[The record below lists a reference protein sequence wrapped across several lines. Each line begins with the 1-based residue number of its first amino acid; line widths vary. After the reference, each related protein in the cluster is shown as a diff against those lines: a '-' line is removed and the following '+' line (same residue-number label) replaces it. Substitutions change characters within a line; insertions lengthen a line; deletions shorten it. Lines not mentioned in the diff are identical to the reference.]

1 MSSVSASS
9 YVDFIMFG
17 VCIVAILIAMVIYYL
32 LSLKQKSNKM
42 YLWIFMFYILLFIF
56 FIYIHSVIK
65 GLETASLKAENIGI
79 MNEICLIFLLPQ
91 IFFALIMFSRTLGFN
106 LKQFEFKK
114 DLEEIQIDSTDNEEV
129 ELTLGADTYKIKRT
143 FRKLLRLGRYFVLE
157 NRLFVIGGSSIII
170 LVLLLGLYTK
180 YNVYSVSYKEN
191 QSIVANRLTY
201 KINESYVTNTNMQ
214 NKIINQGK
222 YYVVVNVTISN
233 RLASDFELTR
243 EIFTLVTKER
253 KVYPIFSVGEG
264 FRDLGELYSPGIM
277 KASAENEYIVIF
289 EIEENE
295 LMDDY
300 ILKIKNYDD
309 NSFGII
315 ETKYKNIIIKPK
327 NISENVDKGLYEL
340 KSTIK
345 FEDTILKNYE
355 VTINNF
361 EMADRFREKYVK
373 TVDGE
378 KIDSVYVIEPSNNN
392 GNLSILKIDATL
404 DNIDNEVYMSRFIK
418 KPVDLFDYYG
428 LIRYRYMGNYKTVK
442 LNKIGVK
449 YETDKYSYLEM
460 PNEVL
465 LANKIEFLIVIRGI
479 KYTFNLK

>member
-1 MSSVSASS
+1 MIFNYLFRHKNKSNIFLYIWIIFSINIYSKIRIKNLH
-9 YVDFIMFG
+9 YLIEKY
-17 VCIVAILIAMVIYYL
+17 ILDLFNKNLVKLNHKGKATKDIFKL
-32 LSLKQKSNKM
+32 LKNKNFSEKQKK
-42 YLWIFMFYILLFIF
+42 LL
-56 FIYIHSVIK
+56 YEEEEEEEES
-65 GLETASLKAENIGI
+65 ENII
-79 MNEICLIFLLPQ
+79 HI
-91 IFFALIMFSRTLGFN
+91 
-106 LKQFEFKK
+106 
-114 DLEEIQIDSTDNEEV
+114 IDSSDNEEV

-143 FRKLLRLGRYFVLE
+143 FRKLLRLGKYFVLE
-157 NRLFVIGGSSIII
+157 NRLFVIGGSSVII
-170 LVLLLGLYTK
+170 LVLLLSLYTK
-180 YNVYSVSYKEN
+180 FNVYSVSYKEN

-201 KINESYVTNTNMQ
+201 KINESYLTNTNMQ
-214 NKIINQGK
+214 NKVINPGK
-222 YYVVVNVTISN
+222 YYLAINVTISN
-233 RLASDFELTR
+233 RLPSDYELTR
-243 EIFTLVTKER
+243 EIFTLTTKER
-253 KVYPIFSVGEG
+253 KVYPIFSVSEG
-264 FRDLGELYSPGIM
+264 FRDLGELFAPGVI
-277 KASAENEYIVIF
+277 KASEEKDLIVIF
-289 EIEENE
+289 EIDESEIS
-295 LMDDY
+295 DDY
-300 ILKIKNYDD
+300 ILKLKNYDD

-327 NISENVDKGLYEL
+327 DISKNEDKGLYEL

-345 FEDTILKNYE
+345 FEDTLLKNYE

-378 KIDSVYVIEPSNNN
+378 KIDSVYVIEPSNNK

-404 DNIDNEVYMSRFIK
+404 DKIDNDVYMSRFIK

-428 LIRYRYMGNYKTVK
+428 LIRYRYMGNYKLVK

-460 PNEVL
+460 PSEVL